1 MVEKMD
7 YSTYEG
13 QKYLVNQIKAGDAAA
28 SELLYKQV
36 YKIIASYASSAYKSS
51 GCHFGISYNDIF
63 QNGVLGYLE
72 SIKLYDDSYNVKFTT
87 FSTFYI
93 KKYCYLTE
101 TEIGYRQRNNIYL
114 YNRFKEQGYSDEQIK
129 DKLGIKNNSF
139 NNLMNLNTVLSLD
152 AQFEN
157 EQGDSFSSIVPDD
170 YSLEKEVNLAEN
182 YRVLQKFIDTELSEL
197 EKDCLFCV
205 NGEFGYEKKSINSV
219 LSKYNITRIK
229 FNNIRAKTKRKIRTF
244 LAKNHFSYSD
254 FVS

>member
-1 MVEKMD
+1 
-7 YSTYEG
+7 
-13 QKYLVNQIKAGDAAA
+13 
-28 SELLYKQV
+28 
-36 YKIIASYASSAYKSS
+36 
-51 GCHFGISYNDIF
+51 
-63 QNGVLGYLE
+63 
-72 SIKLYDDSYNVKFTT
+72 
-87 FSTFYI
+87 
-93 KKYCYLTE
+93 
-101 TEIGYRQRNNIYL
+101 
-114 YNRFKEQGYSDEQIK
+114 
-129 DKLGIKNNSF
+129 
-139 NNLMNLNTVLSLD
+139 MNLNTVLSLD

-170 YSLEKEVNLAEN
+170 YSLEKEVSLAEN
-182 YRVLQKFIDTELSEL
+182 YKVLQEFIDTELSEL